1 METGIGTGV
10 ATAAQTGKA
19 LLCDGRAWDVMVWRR
34 MQTGA
39 RGQNAI
45 QAKSTPRVHVVAR
58 LECRQAPV
66 AGTRALAR
74 RGASFLGGFG
84 AARADAWAV
93 DAGSARGRADP
104 NEASSSRGAWLRPHI
119 RVRIVDKGLKSGKY
133 YLKKCRVVD
142 VVGRG
147 VCTVL
152 VEDDRRLLEDVS
164 YKMLETVLPKTG
176 GRVMIVGGSKELCGR
191 RGCLVHK
198 NKDTEEASVQLAGQ
212 DLRIE
217 TVSMD
222 HIAEF
227 VGEAEDL
234 LED

>member
-1 METGIGTGV
+1 MATGIGTGV
-10 ATAAQTGKA
+10 ATAAQTGKSV
-19 LLCDGRAWDVMVWRR
+19 LCDGRVWDVMVWQR
-34 MQTGA
+34 MPTGA
-39 RGQNAI
+39 RGRDAI
-45 QAKSTPRVHVVAR
+45 QARSTPRVHAIAR
-58 LECRQAPV
+58 LECRHAPV
-66 AGTRALAR
+66 AETRALAR
-74 RGASFLGGFG
+74 GVPSFLGGFW
-84 AARADAWAV
+84 AARAEARAV
-93 DAGSARGRADP
+93 DGGRASGRADP

-191 RGCLVHK
+191 RGCLVRK